1 MKTEIKPRVAH
12 YKKCKISGKKT
23 LQQMLQE
30 TLIVEESL
38 WSKAVNRQ
46 EIVNINSED
55 FFFINHKSEHQEM
68 LFAELLFVEKGKAQ
82 SFMHIDPSSEEFEIK
97 PFTVDNLPDEEQSE
111 DKKENTQKE
120 FVDSVLYFGVIENHV
135 ALIQS
140 RSIRSR
146 HLEQHLGW
154 LLGNNV
160 SSALPK
166 DSALILSDVPDPQ
179 THQKLAKSP
188 AKKLHIGTDVRGV
201 TDHKLLAPTEQ
212 IKTESMV
219 FKVQSKI
226 VNVLKEI
233 TGIDISDLELKDSL
247 DDANL
252 KLKVVLTYDRKTSE
266 CGQFVL
272 DSVASSMR
280 HMEDEDF
287 QIELSNGAILK
298 GGELKISSTIKVETI
313 NGSVN
318 RNGVKNELYKWLK
331 QNAVPNDQDFK
342 L

>member
-1 MKTEIKPRVAH
+1 MKPRVAH
-12 YKKCKISGKKT
+12 YKKCKVTGKKT
-23 LQQMLQE
+23 LQQMLHE
-30 TLIVEESL
+30 TLIVEDSL
-38 WSKAVNRQ
+38 WSKAANRQ
-46 EIVNINSED
+46 EILNTNSED

-82 SFMHIDPSSEEFEIK
+82 SFMHIDPNSEEFEIK
-97 PFTVDNLPDEEQSE
+97 PFTVDKLPDDEEDDS
-111 DKKENTQKE
+111 KKEIKQKE

-135 ALIQS
+135 ALVQS

-146 HLEQHLGW
+146 HLEQHLAW
-154 LLGNNV
+154 LLGSNI

-166 DSALILSDVPDPQ
+166 DSALILSDVPDQQ
-179 THQKLAKSP
+179 THEKLAKSP
-188 AKKLHIGTDVRGV
+188 ARKLHIGTDVKGV
-201 TDHKLLAPTEQ
+201 TDQKLLTRTEQ

-233 TGIDISDLELKDSL
+233 TGLDISDLELKDSL

-252 KLKVVLTYDRKTSE
+252 KLKVVLTYDRKTTE

-272 DSVASSMR
+272 DSVAASMR

-298 GGELKISSTIKVETI
+298 GGELKISSDIKVETI

-318 RNGVKNELYKWLK
+318 RNGVRNELYKWLK

-342 L
+342 V

>member
-1 MKTEIKPRVAH
+1 MKTEIKPRVTH
-12 YKKCKISGKKT
+12 YKKCKILGAKT
-23 LQQMLQE
+23 LQQLLHE
-30 TLIVEESL
+30 TLIVEASL

-46 EIVNINSED
+46 EMINSNSED

-82 SFMHIDPSSEEFEIK
+82 SFMHIDPSSNEFEIK
-97 PFTVDNLPDEEQSE
+97 PFTVNELPDESLEEGQSE
-111 DKKENTQKE
+111 IKQKE
-120 FVDSVLYFGVIENHV
+120 FVDSVLYFGVIDNHV
-135 ALIQS
+135 ALVQS

-154 LLGNNV
+154 LLGSNI

-166 DSALILSDVPDPQ
+166 DSALILSDVPDQ
-179 THQKLAKSP
+179 KTHEKLADSP
-188 AKKLHIGTDVRGV
+188 ARKLHIGSDIKGV
-201 TDHKLLAPTEQ
+201 TDHKLVSSTEQ

-226 VNVLKEI
+226 VNILKEM
-233 TGIDISDLELKDSL
+233 TGVDISDLELKDSL

-266 CGQFVL
+266 CGQFIL

-280 HMEDEDF
+280 HMEDDDF

-298 GGELKISSTIKVETI
+298 GGELKISSPIKVETI

-318 RNGVKNELYKWLK
+318 RNGLKNELYKWLK

-342 L
+342 A